1 MVIYE
6 PYPTIPLAQFHSELR
21 FEYPDLPSQLFDYY
35 LVRTAV
41 DMAERGNL
49 LRRRVAI
56 ELEPG
61 VTRYALHSPDDL
73 PFWAIMGV
81 RHAPCDSGCG
91 GSRELVRSLTPPD
104 NAVRCTQG
112 DTVWWD
118 SIEQVLHIELCGGGM
133 VYVTMAVVPSRTA
146 CELPAVYREKYLEAL
161 MVGTRSS
168 IMLITGRPWTNL
180 RLGGQL
186 RTEYLEMVKALSV
199 DAATKQQRGTVRMNF
214 GRVL

>member
-6 PYPTIPLAQFHSELR
+6 PYPTMPLAKFRSELR
-21 FEYPDLPSQLFDYY
+21 FEYPDLPEQLFDYY

-73 PFWAIMGV
+73 LFYAILGV
-81 RHAPCDSGCG
+81 RISPCGGC
-91 GSRELVRSLTPPD
+91 GSREMRRSFTPPED
-104 NAVRCTQG
+104 AYCCSGRE
-112 DTVWWD
+112 DVWWD
-118 SIEQVLHIELCGGGM
+118 SQEQVLHIEVCGGGT
-133 VYVTMAVVPSRTA
+133 VYVTMAVVPSRAA
-146 CELPAVYREKYLEAL
+146 CELPAVYYERFLEAL
-161 MVGTRSS
+161 MLGTRSG

-186 RTEYLEMVKALSV
+186 RTEYLEMVKQLSV
-199 DAATKQQRGTVRMNF
+199 DAATHQQRGMIRMSF
-214 GRVL
+214 GRAL